1 MTLIDKINKTMPL
14 VREGKISIGAMGLY
28 YVLLITWN
36 RLGRKEFFRLTDHQI
51 MAMTQI
57 KKEDTVRKYRK
68 ELLSLGLIGF
78 TSSKKL
84 YGSEYEVC

>member
-1 MTLIDKINKTMPL
+1 MTLIDKINKITPL
-14 VREGKISIGAMGLY
+14 IKEGKLSVGAIGLY

-36 RLGRKEFFRLTDHQI
+36 RLGRKESFRLTDCQI

-57 KKEDTVRKYRK
+57 KKEDTIRKYRK

-84 YGSEYEVC
+84 YGSKYEVC